1 MTQAHPKITTGSSKV
16 RNFQQLLL
24 DFVLEY
30 LGDQEELDPVDL
42 SIHLGVFISENVGV
56 AIESSREWVTSGR
69 NPAYQK
75 LPAPATGKGSSQL
88 KL

>member
-1 MTQAHPKITTGSSKV
+1 MTQAQTKITTGSSKV
-16 RNFQQLLL
+16 RNLQQLVL
-24 DFVLEY
+24 DFITMY

-42 SIHLGVFISENVGV
+42 SIHLGVFIAENVGLAV
-56 AIESSREWVTSGR
+56 EASREWVTSGR

-75 LPAPATGKGSSQL
+75 LPTTATGKGSSQL